1 VPWVL
6 WELRIPWLWVLWV
19 HRNRSW
25 VGPNTSLVHIRR
37 LRLLYLRM
45 LNEGLS
51 LRITAIKPAIRQQQ
65 IEKRKIINSIE
76 MINRS
81 VSNEDIIIR
90 NHIGYNVNVV
100 QVNQKGVECR

>member
-1 VPWVL
+1 
-6 WELRIPWLWVLWV
+6 
-19 HRNRSW
+19 
-25 VGPNTSLVHIRR
+25 
-37 LRLLYLRM
+37 
-45 LNEGLS
+45 
-51 LRITAIKPAIRQQQ
+51 
-65 IEKRKIINSIE
+65 